1 MKLAAVTPSR
11 RVELTD
17 LLWVCDEV
25 TGRRSPVDREAVV
38 ARLEASGQR
47 RGARIAQSLPS
58 RGGFL
63 DEQAV
68 DALMLRVHCEL
79 QRLGEELQLP
89 RRVAETLRSWADPL
103 LETQPQTPV
112 RVVDV
117 GCGLGYVTRW
127 LAAHRVLG
135 PGVELVGVDL
145 NSVLTRHASELAG
158 AEGLDCRFVAGD
170 AFAPGVAVDDPA
182 RTIMVSS
189 GLLHHFPVEDLPD
202 FFAAQQQLAVAAFA
216 HWDVDPSGWTTA
228 GAWVFHQA
236 RMRERVS
243 RHDGVLSARRAHTA
257 QTLLAAAHVGAP
269 HYDVRC
275 VDGPR
280 WRPAL
285 SEVLRP
291 ISGMRAAQ

>member
-1 MKLAAVTPSR
+1 LKLAAVTSAR
-11 RVELTD
+11 RVEITD
-17 LLWVCDEV
+17 LLWECDEV
-25 TGRRSPVDREAVV
+25 TGERRPVDIERMA

-47 RGARIAQSLPS
+47 RAARIARSLPS
-58 RGGFL
+58 RHGFL
-63 DEQAV
+63 DEQGA

-89 RRVAETLRSWADPL
+89 RRLAEALRSWALPL
-103 LETQPQTPV
+103 LDQQPQTPV

-127 LAAHRVLG
+127 LAAHQVLG

-145 NSVLTRHASELAG
+145 NSGLTRHASELARV
-158 AEGLDCRFVAGD
+158 EGLDCRFVTGD

-189 GLLHHFPVEDLPD
+189 GLLHHFSVEQLPD
-202 FFAAQQQLAVAAFA
+202 FFAAQQRLAVAAFT
-216 HWDVDPSGWTTA
+216 HWDIDPSGWTTA
-228 GAWVFHQA
+228 GAWVFHQG
-236 RMRERVS
+236 RMRESVS
-243 RHDGVLSARRAHTA
+243 RHDGVLSARRAHSA
-257 QTLLAAAHVGAP
+257 QTVLAAARAGAP
-269 HYDVRC
+269 DYDVRC

-291 ISGMRAAQ
+291 ASGVRTAL

>member
-1 MKLAAVTPSR
+1 LKLVAVTPSR

-17 LLWVCDEV
+17 PLWVCDEV
-25 TGRRSPVDREAVV
+25 TGGRSPVDREAMV
-38 ARLEASGQR
+38 ARLKASGQR

-58 RGGFL
+58 HGGFL

-68 DALMLRVHCEL
+68 DALMLRVHREL

-89 RRVAETLRSWADPL
+89 RRVAETLRSWASPL
-103 LETQPQTPV
+103 REAKPQTPL

-127 LAAHRVLG
+127 LAAHQVLG
-135 PGVELVGVDL
+135 PDVELVGVDM

-158 AEGLDCRFVAGD
+158 AEGLDCRFVTGD

-216 HWDVDPSGWTTA
+216 HWDIDPSGWTTA

-236 RMRERVS
+236 RMREQVS

-257 QTLLAAAHVGAP
+257 QTLLAAAHAGAP
-269 HYDVRC
+269 NYEVRC
-275 VDGPR
+275 IDGPR
-280 WRPAL
+280 WRPGL
-285 SEVLRP
+285 SEVLP
-291 ISGMRAAQ
+291 SISGMRAAP